1 MEKVQNAV
9 DKLQGDLKDYV
20 QAKVEELKP
29 VVIEK
34 LNNAKQI
41 VIDGATKIYIEIK
54 DQIARIIT
62 GVTSAVSGSEA
73 YGIKDKL
80 KGGEIKITYLIYYYV
95 IKRCQNLGIIN
106 PKNDMKASE
115 ISEKN

>member
-80 KGGEIKITYLIYYYV
+80 KGGEIKDDVTDLLLCYKKMSKPRY
-95 IKRCQNLGIIN
+95 KQ
-106 PKNDMKASE
+106 PKKLT
-115 ISEKN
+115 